1 MRDESS
7 IQSLPSES
15 DDDDSETSSSS
26 GEESCHSSH
35 GHDSNQVSSQSGATA
50 CTSAAMPQVH
60 VDDYYEC
67 DVGKI
72 LSTGVNI
79 HELSRQHMYHIL
91 KTEPNPNQS
100 CYPRTRPYRTGSYRQ
115 FQPTWVKQHPWLHYS
130 HNVDG
135 VFCRACVFFAPEKVG
150 GQASGQFVTKPF
162 TCWNKQ
168 TERMNAHGMLDY
180 HLTSMVK
187 MEEFLARYEN
197 PSEAINIQFNSE
209 ANRIMKN
216 NQQVIE
222 SLFKIVMLCGKQGL
236 ALRGHRDDCIDW
248 VSQEQEEQLGNQ
260 GNFIELVRFRA
271 ETDAVLHT
279 HLQSAPRNALYTSKT
294 IQNQLIDIIG
304 QCIRSDIVNEVK
316 EAKFYSVIADEVV
329 DVANKEQLSIS
340 LRYVFKNEVK
350 EVFLNFVEVDRI
362 TGKVLAESIL
372 QCLSSL
378 SLSIPDLRGQCYDG
392 ASNMAG
398 ARSGCRTIVQQ
409 QAPMAIYMH
418 CAAHQLNLAVVSA
431 CKIQAFKNTET
442 CIGDIARFFQLNDS
456 VCLTKLCFM

>member
-1 MRDESS
+1 
-7 IQSLPSES
+7 
-15 DDDDSETSSSS
+15 
-26 GEESCHSSH
+26 
-35 GHDSNQVSSQSGATA
+35 
-50 CTSAAMPQVH
+50 
-60 VDDYYEC
+60 
-67 DVGKI
+67 
-72 LSTGVNI
+72 
-79 HELSRQHMYHIL
+79 
-91 KTEPNPNQS
+91 
-100 CYPRTRPYRTGSYRQ
+100 
-115 FQPTWVKQHPWLHYS
+115 
-130 HNVDG
+130 
-135 VFCRACVFFAPEKVG
+135 
-150 GQASGQFVTKPF
+150 
-162 TCWNKQ
+162 
-168 TERMNAHGMLDY
+168 
-180 HLTSMVK
+180 
-187 MEEFLARYEN
+187 
-197 PSEAINIQFNSE
+197 
-209 ANRIMKN
+209 
-216 NQQVIE
+216 
-222 SLFKIVMLCGKQGL
+222 MLCGKQGL

-248 VSQEQEEQLGNQ
+248 VSQEQEEHVQLGNQ

-418 CAAHQLNLAVVSA
+418 CAAHQLNLAVVSG

-442 CIGDIARFFQLNDS
+442 CIGDIASFQLNDS